1 MCNAK
6 GLLCLL
12 PFEETVAR
20 HRGPPGHGSEL
31 VSSTL
36 KVYYGSSASRLNAT
50 WRVFGAENRLGT
62 AQELGFFPLLRPPN
76 SPQGP
81 VRAGCLETDSGVSR

>member
-1 MCNAK
+1 MCNAR

-31 VSSTL
+31 VSNTL
-36 KVYYGSSASRLNAT
+36 KAYYGCSAFRLNVT
-50 WRVFGAENRLGT
+50 
-62 AQELGFFPLLRPPN
+62 
-76 SPQGP
+76 
-81 VRAGCLETDSGVSR
+81 C